1 MADALRNMGVSNSQL
16 REMGTR
22 RELVQ
27 DIRVESPVDGV
38 VLKRSVSPGLR
49 FDRGFEFYRIADL
62 NRVWILADVYRH
74 QLPFIRRGASARI
87 TTAGESRAVSATVSP
102 SEPIF
107 DEATLTLKVRLE
119 ASNPQRALKP
129 GMFVDVEFP
138 VDLPATLV
146 VPADAI
152 VDSGL
157 RKTVFVD
164 RGNGS
169 FEPRLVETGWR
180 VGDDVEVTKGLDAW
194 RADRDLGHLLRRFR
208 EPHEGSHA
216 HDIGRAGARSGVRD
230 ARGSQGSPQRRPH
243 GGARRARVLLLL
255 GPLQAAVRRRP
266 VAPREADGREAM
278 IERIIDFSVR
288 NKFLVLL
295 LVGAAA
301 LAGARALRNVPLDAI
316 PDLGD
321 TQVIVYSRWDRSPDL
336 IEAQVTY
343 PIVTA
348 MLGAPRVKAVR
359 GVSDF
364 GYSFVYVIFEDG
376 TDTYWARTRT
386 LEYLSGVLSRL
397 PPDARTELGP
407 DATGLG
413 WVFQYALVDRS
424 GRHSLADLRSY
435 QDWYLRYYLKAVPG
449 VSEVASV
456 GGFGKQYQV
465 NVDPNRLRNYGL
477 SIQRVVEAVRGGNAE
492 TAGRLIEF
500 GGTEYMV
507 RGRGYAKSVADF
519 ESIVVSASESGTP
532 IRIRDIGH
540 VTIGPDLRRGVADLD
555 GAGEVV
561 SGIVVM
567 RQGENA
573 VDVIDRVK
581 ERIRQ
586 IEPGLPPGMEI
597 VPIYDR
603 SALIRRAIDNVSAT
617 LVEVVLAVVF
627 IVLLFLWHVPSALIP
642 LITIPVAV
650 LVAFIPFHAMGITAN
665 IMSLGGIAIAMGEL
679 VDAAIVV
686 VEQTHKKLEQAQRDG
701 STRDYHKVVLE
712 AVREVAPASFFALL
726 VIAVSFL
733 PVLTLESQEGRL
745 FKPLAYTKTLTMLVA
760 AGLVITL
767 DPALR
772 VLFTRVR
779 RFEFGPAWLC
789 RVTNAVLVGRIRS
802 EESHPDQPLPHE
814 AVRAGRP
821 LVVAVEMGGHRLAPQ
836 SSSSLRCRCSRAS
849 GRSSCRRSTRGR
861 FCTCRRR
868 CPASRSARRR
878 SCCR

>member
-1 MADALRNMGVSNSQL
+1 
-16 REMGTR
+16 
-22 RELVQ
+22 
-27 DIRVESPVDGV
+27 
-38 VLKRSVSPGLR
+38 
-49 FDRGFEFYRIADL
+49 
-62 NRVWILADVYRH
+62 
-74 QLPFIRRGASARI
+74 
-87 TTAGESRAVSATVSP
+87 
-102 SEPIF
+102 
-107 DEATLTLKVRLE
+107 
-119 ASNPQRALKP
+119 
-129 GMFVDVEFP
+129 
-138 VDLPATLV
+138 
-146 VPADAI
+146 
-152 VDSGL
+152 
-157 RKTVFVD
+157 
-164 RGNGS
+164 
-169 FEPRLVETGWR
+169 
-180 VGDDVEVTKGLDAW
+180 
-194 RADRDLGHLLRRFR
+194 
-208 EPHEGSHA
+208 
-216 HDIGRAGARSGVRD
+216 
-230 ARGSQGSPQRRPH
+230 
-243 GGARRARVLLLL
+243 
-255 GPLQAAVRRRP
+255 
-266 VAPREADGREAM
+266 M
-278 IERIIDFSVR
+278 IERIIDLSVR

-435 QDWYLRYYLKAVPG
+435 QDWSLRYYLKAVPG
-449 VSEVASV
+449 VSEVASL
-456 GGFGKQYQV
+456 GGFGRQYQV

-492 TAGRLIEF
+492 TAGRLIEL

-519 ESIVVSASESGTP
+519 ENIVVSASESGTP

-540 VTIGPDLRRGVADLD
+540 VTVGPDLRRGVADLD

-581 ERIRQ
+581 ARIRE
-586 IEPGLPPGMEI
+586 IEPGLPSGMEI

-603 SALIRRAIDNVSAT
+603 SVLIRRAIDNVSET
-617 LVEVVLAVVF
+617 LIEVVLAVVF

-650 LVAFIPFHAMGITAN
+650 LVAFIPFRAMGITAN

-679 VDAAIVV
+679 IDAAIVV

-712 AVREVAPASFFALL
+712 AVKEVAPASFFALL

-733 PVLTLESQEGRL
+733 PVLALESQEGRL

-779 RFEFGPAWLC
+779 RFEFRPAWLC
-789 RVTNAVLVGRIRS
+789 RAANAVLVGRIRS
-802 EESHPDQPLPHE
+802 EESHPISRLLTKMYEPVVRWSLRWKWSVIGGAAALVVVTVPVFTRLGSEFMPPLLRRVASLHADDDARDRDQRGAEAGAGERPGNQAVPRGRSRARQGGARGHE
-814 AVRAGRP
+814 HRSRAALDARDGDHAQADVRVAPGRDVVLRVGAGMDQARAPARHARSHLGRAAGRGD
-821 LVVAVEMGGHRLAPQ
+821 E
-836 SSSSLRCRCSRAS
+836 
-849 GRSSCRRSTRGR
+849 RGR
-861 FCTCRRR
+861 HVSRRLER
-868 CPASRSARRR
+868 VDDADQGADRHADDRHPHAGRAEDLRAPTSPRSRRSARRSRRR
-878 SCCR
+878 SPP